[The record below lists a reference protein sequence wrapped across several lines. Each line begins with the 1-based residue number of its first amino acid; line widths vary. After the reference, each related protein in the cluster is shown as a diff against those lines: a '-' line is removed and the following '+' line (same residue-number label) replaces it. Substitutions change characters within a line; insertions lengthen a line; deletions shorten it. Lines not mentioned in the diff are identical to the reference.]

1 MLKNPLDLLGNY
13 LFLYGGFCFGDG
25 ARSIFKIVIPA
36 QLVSKD
42 LIGAEGKLNSEQG
55 GNMKQKIFLCFLIA
69 AGVLMLSATD
79 GYSFGS
85 YDNCQTVIE
94 CADCHSPGGIGAG
107 AGFWTFCEYCPS
119 DPS

>member
-1 MLKNPLDLLGNY
+1 MIKNPLSLLGNY

-25 ARSIFKIVIPA
+25 ARSIYKIVIPA

-69 AGVLMLSATD
+69 AGILMLSATD
-79 GYSFGS
+79 GYSIPS
-85 YDNCQTVIE
+85 YADCQTVVE
-94 CADCHSPGGIGAG
+94 CANCHSR
-107 AGFWTFCEYCPS
+107 TFCEA
-119 DPS
+119 